1 MEENIALEETIPTE
15 QQPEAT
21 EEIVTDTTQSTEE
34 TDGNETEATETE
46 QTEAQSADTLD
57 ETEEQAAVVIPV
69 KYNKE
74 YRELSIEEAST
85 LAQKGLKFDS
95 IAPMLQQIN
104 YIAASE
110 GKTPAQIV
118 QELYDSRETNLRQS
132 LGERVN
138 FDEELVEKLMELEH
152 SKAKNAYEAMLKAQ
166 EDAEK
171 EEKDGINTRLA
182 TEFSEL
188 QAEFPEF
195 KEFKSVP
202 KSVIDFAVKKN
213 ISLYDAY
220 LRHKHTENKKQ
231 ANAAAVQTK
240 SAKATT
246 GSQASATQSASD
258 TVDDAL
264 LRGIWGH

>member
-1 MEENIALEETIPTE
+1 MDENIALEETIPTE

-21 EEIVTDTTQSTEE
+21 EENVTETTQSTEG
-34 TDGNETEATETE
+34 TDGTETEATETE
-46 QTEAQSADTLD
+46 QTEAESADATDETDEQSA
-57 ETEEQAAVVIPV
+57 VIIPI

-74 YRELSIEEAST
+74 YRELSIEEASN

-110 GKTPAQIV
+110 GKTAAQVV
-118 QELYDSRETNLRQS
+118 QEMYDLREKNLRQA

-152 SKAKNAYEAMLKAQ
+152 GKAKKAYEAMLQAQ
-166 EDAEK
+166 ENAEK

-182 TEFSEL
+182 NEFSEL
-188 QAEFPEF
+188 QAEFPEM

-202 KSVIDFAVKKN
+202 KSVVDVAVKKN

-220 LRHKHTENKKQ
+220 LRYKHTENKKQ
-231 ANAAAVQTK
+231 ANSAAVQTK
-240 SAKATT
+240 AAKAAT
-246 GSQASATQSASD
+246 GSQASAAQSASD